1 MGIKFK
7 KDFAEMKENDVVNFT
22 QGASE
27 VLNHDGISE
36 QKTCKVEIAATGCD
50 TTTNPVD
57 VSAIFENTKVE
68 IEIEPIVEPAEG
80 QEIDITISGITYRGF
95 PLNYN
100 LEESDDPD
108 ILLMSFAMPADD
120 VVIVIVA
127 EIVGEATDTGGETT
141 GTGGE

>member
-1 MGIKFK
+1 MRIKFK
-7 KDFAEMKENDVVNFT
+7 QDFAEMKENDVVNFT
-22 QGASE
+22 QGSSE

-36 QKTCKVEIAATGCD
+36 QKTCKVEIAETGCKI
-50 TTTNPVD
+50 TTNPAD
-57 VSAIFENTKVE
+57 VLAIFENTKVE
-68 IEIEPIVEPAEG
+68 IEIEPTVEPAEG
-80 QEIDITISGITYRGF
+80 QEIDLSVSGITYRGF

-127 EIVGEATDTGGETT
+127 KLVGAEE
-141 GTGGE
+141 

>member
-1 MGIKFK
+1 MRIKFK
-7 KDFAEMKENDVVNFT
+7 QDFAEMKENDVVNFT

-36 QKTCKVEIAATGCD
+36 QKTCKVEITATGFD
-50 TTTNPVD
+50 IKTNPAN

-68 IEIEPIVEPAEG
+68 IEIEPIVKPAEG
-80 QEIDITISGITYRGF
+80 QEIDITVSGITGRGF
-95 PLNYN
+95 LLNYI

-108 ILLMSFAMPADD
+108 ILLMSFTMPADD

-127 EIVGEATDTGGETT
+127 EIVGEAT